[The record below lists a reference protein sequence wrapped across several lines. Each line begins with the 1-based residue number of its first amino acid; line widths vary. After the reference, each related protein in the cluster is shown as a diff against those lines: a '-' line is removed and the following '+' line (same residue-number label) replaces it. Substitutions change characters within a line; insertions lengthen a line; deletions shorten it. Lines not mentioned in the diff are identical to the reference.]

1 MGFMGFGFFWMILLL
16 LVPVV
21 LFGYLLRGPERPS
34 GRSQNGDRSAVE
46 AARER
51 YARGEIDR
59 ETYRRLIQDLE
70 G

>member
-1 MGFMGFGFFWMILLL
+1 MGMGFGGLWMLVFLLL
-16 LVPVV
+16 PLVGLYLV
-21 LFGYLLRGPERPS
+21 LADRPKARH
-34 GRSQNGDRSAVE
+34 RSAPRSAVE

-59 ETYRRLIQDLE
+59 ETYLGMIRDLE

>member
-1 MGFMGFGFFWMILLL
+1 MGMGFGGFWMLVFLLL
-16 LVPVV
+16 PLVA
-21 LFGYLLRGPERPS
+21 LYLLLSDRPAKGS
-34 GRSQNGDRSAVE
+34 RSAPRSAVE

-59 ETYRRLIQDLE
+59 ETYLGMIRELE

>member
-1 MGFMGFGFFWMILLL
+1 MMGFGPLWMLAV
-16 LVPVV
+16 LVLPLVG
-21 LFGYLLRGPERPS
+21 LYYLLDAGRGRKGGPGTSP
-34 GRSQNGDRSAVE
+34 RSAVD
-46 AARER
+46 AVRER

>member
-1 MGFMGFGFFWMILLL
+1 MGMGFGGLWMLVFLLL
-16 LVPVV
+16 PLVGLYLV
-21 LFGYLLRGPERPS
+21 LSDRPATVS
-34 GRSQNGDRSAVE
+34 RSVPRSAVE

-59 ETYRRLIQDLE
+59 ETYLGMIRDLE

>member
-1 MGFMGFGFFWMILLL
+1 MMGFGPLWMVALLFL
-16 LVPVV
+16 PLVG
-21 LFGYLLRGPERPS
+21 LYYLLDAGRGRRS
-34 GRSQNGDRSAVE
+34 GPCAPPRSAVD
-46 AARER
+46 AVRER

>member
-1 MGFMGFGFFWMILLL
+1 MGFGGFWMLLL
-16 LVPVV
+16 LALPVV
-21 LFGYLLRGPERPS
+21 LLVYLLRGPERPRSS
-34 GRSQNGDRSAVE
+34 GSEARSAVE

-59 ETYRRLIQDLE
+59 ETYQRLVRDLE